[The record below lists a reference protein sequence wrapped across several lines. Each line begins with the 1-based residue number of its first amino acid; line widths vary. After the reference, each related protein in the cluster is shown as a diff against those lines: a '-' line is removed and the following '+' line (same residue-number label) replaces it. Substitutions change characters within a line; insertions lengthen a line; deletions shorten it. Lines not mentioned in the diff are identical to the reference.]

1 MVEREDELSLRR
13 QCDLLGV
20 SRNRLYREASE
31 TSAENLRVMERI
43 DMLHL
48 EDPSAGARRLADYL
62 ERGGFG
68 RLGRRRVR
76 RLMRT
81 MALEAVYPRPR
92 TTLPLSQ
99 AARYPYLLRNVTI
112 DRPNQVWCADIT
124 YLPMRRGFM
133 YLVAILDWRS
143 RKVLAWELSNTL
155 DTAFC
160 VRALR
165 RAIAKAGTAPEIM
178 NTDQGCQFTADEWI
192 GLLKERGVSISMD
205 GKGAW
210 RDNVIV
216 ERFWRSVKYEDVYLK
231 SYTDG
236 LELSNGLRRYMQH
249 YNERR
254 PHQGLDGA
262 TPDEMYAGRDWRQ
275 QKLRAA

>member
-1 MVEREDELSLRR
+1 M
-13 QCDLLGV
+13 
-20 SRNRLYREASE
+20 
-31 TSAENLRVMERI
+31 
-43 DMLHL
+43 
-48 EDPSAGARRLADYL
+48 
-62 ERGGFG
+62 
-68 RLGRRRVR
+68 
-76 RLMRT
+76 
-81 MALEAVYPRPR
+81 
-92 TTLPLSQ
+92 
-99 AARYPYLLRNVTI
+99 
-112 DRPNQVWCADIT
+112 
-124 YLPMRRGFM
+124 
-133 YLVAILDWRS
+133 
-143 RKVLAWELSNTL
+143 
-155 DTAFC
+155 
-160 VRALR
+160 
-165 RAIAKAGTAPEIM
+165 
-178 NTDQGCQFTADEWI
+178 
-192 GLLKERGVSISMD
+192 SISMD